1 MTYHVQQNPNK
12 EKKMVSLR
20 NNGGQKAL
28 EWHTQKAAK
37 RKNIY
42 ELRIH
47 NQQKELS
54 KIKAK

>member
-28 EWHTQKAAK
+28 EWHTQNAER
-37 RKNIY
+37 RKKTMN
-42 ELRIH
+42 
-47 NQQKELS
+47 
-54 KIKAK
+54 